1 METSGSSEVDRGGEP
16 VYRQLQT
23 QVGQLCSEQ
32 LSTRVAHLEAD
43 IALLSRR
50 KGELER
56 ENEALAAACARQG
69 ALEALLEDAHSQ
81 LGEAR
86 ATVERLEGECRRL
99 RAESARRG
107 ELEMQQASIAS
118 SFAELQ
124 GVVAQLVQRLTELDA
139 QRFRL
144 AEEKGAAEA
153 IAAALRAELQRHQVS
168 VLLGTASPIAA
179 AAAAALGAGAGR
191 PLALSPYRTSYGTSV
206 GRPRRGEWCTGRCH
220 SNNTRLRCRASDPTP
235 PPRGASAGRTPV
247 GPHSAGGG
255 SLGNSTAAAVADV
268 HLAEMRIQVE
278 LLRQQLLEEQHARAR
293 ARQVHE
299 DMIQDAAE
307 SKTELQNE
315 LRQVL
320 AMLSARGGGS
330 DDDGSGGR
338 SAAATQAWPPHMRGA
353 ASSTG

>member
-81 LGEAR
+81 LDEAR
-86 ATVERLEGECRRL
+86 AKVGRLEVECRKL

-107 ELEMQQASIAS
+107 EPEMQQASIAS

-139 QRFRL
+139 QRVRL

-168 VLLGTASPIAA
+168 LLLGTASPIAA

-206 GRPRRGEWCTGRCH
+206 GRPRRGEWRTGRCQ

-235 PPRGASAGRTPV
+235 PPRGASAGRTPG

-255 SLGNSTAAAVADV
+255 SPGKSTAAAVADV
-268 HLAEMRIQVE
+268 RIQVE
-278 LLRQQLLEEQHARAR
+278 LLRQQLLEERHACARAC
-293 ARQVHE
+293 QVHE
-299 DMIQDAAE
+299 DAAE
-307 SKTELQNE
+307 SITTELQNE

-320 AMLSARGGGS
+320 ATWSARGGGS
-330 DDDGSGGR
+330 DDDGS
-338 SAAATQAWPPHMRGA
+338 
-353 ASSTG
+353 